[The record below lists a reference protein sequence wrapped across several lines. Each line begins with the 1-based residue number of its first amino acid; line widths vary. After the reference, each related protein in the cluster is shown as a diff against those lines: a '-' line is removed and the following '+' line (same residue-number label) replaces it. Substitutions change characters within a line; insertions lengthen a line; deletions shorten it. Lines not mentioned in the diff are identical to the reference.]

1 VSWIGLAMLAVAG
14 FLLGGVVS
22 AWRRSRSL
30 AVVLGIGTA
39 LAVAS
44 GVAWLLLIALDC
56 AAPRGVQPRGG
67 PYLRTAIGITGYRP
81 S

>member
-39 LAVAS
+39 LTVAS
-44 GVAWLLLIALDC
+44 GVAWLL
-56 AAPRGVQPRGG
+56 
-67 PYLRTAIGITGYRP
+67 
-81 S
+81 

>member
-1 VSWIGLAMLAVAG
+1 VSWVGIALLGVAG

-39 LAVAS
+39 LAIAS
-44 GVAWLLLIALDC
+44 GVAWLL
-56 AAPRGVQPRGG
+56 
-67 PYLRTAIGITGYRP
+67 
-81 S
+81 

>member
-1 VSWIGLAMLAVAG
+1 MSWVGLALLAVAG

-39 LAVAS
+39 LAIAS
-44 GVAWLLLIALDC
+44 GIAWLL
-56 AAPRGVQPRGG
+56 
-67 PYLRTAIGITGYRP
+67 
-81 S
+81 

>member
-1 VSWIGLAMLAVAG
+1 MSWVGLALLAVAG

-39 LAVAS
+39 LAIVG
-44 GVAWLLLIALDC
+44 GVAWLL
-56 AAPRGVQPRGG
+56 
-67 PYLRTAIGITGYRP
+67 
-81 S
+81 